1 MKHFFKV
8 AVLVAIL
15 TVLIGF
21 GLDNVDY
28 MPVLA
33 SVQGAT
39 IDALF
44 QKHIWVISFLFSLIS
59 GFMLYSFVVFR
70 QKPGEKGDGDHFIGH
85 TGLEIA
91 WTIIP
96 LGIVLY
102 FAFIGAE
109 ALAETRREDPN
120 AYQITV
126 VGSQWSWRFDYED
139 YGFSSTELRLPLDRQ
154 SLLTMTSTDVIHSF
168 WVPEFR
174 LKQDALPGEGMER
187 ELRITPNLIGD
198 YKLRCAELCGLEHAY
213 MNADVIVMEIGD
225 FEKWIEEQ
233 TEGPSDDPVV
243 RGELWYE
250 QYGCLACHSTDGS
263 ARIGPTWYG
272 LFGKEETLA
281 DGTTIVVDA
290 DYLIESIVDPQA
302 TIIEGFES
310 VVMPPTGDSLTDEQ
324 IQDIVE
330 FIKSLTE

>member
-1 MKHFFKV
+1 MKHFFRV
-8 AVLVAIL
+8 TVLVAIL

-85 TGLEIA
+85 AGLEIA
-91 WTIIP
+91 WTILP

-213 MNADVIVMEIGD
+213 MVSDVIVMEISD
-225 FEKWIEEQ
+225 FENWVEEQ
-233 TEGPSDDPVV
+233 SESPSDDPIV

-250 QYGCLACHSTDGS
+250 QYGCLACHSIDGT
-263 ARIGPTWYG
+263 ARIGPTWAGIYG
-272 LFGKEETLA
+272 TEELLT
-281 DGTTIVVDA
+281 DGTTIVVDR
-290 DYLIESIVDPQA
+290 DYLIESIIDPQA
-302 TIIEGFES
+302 AIVDGYGGVI
-310 VVMPPTGDSLTDEQ
+310 MPPTGASLTDEQ
-324 IQDIVE
+324 INDIVE
-330 FIKSLTE
+330 FIESLAE